1 MHTLLSRSSA
11 QARDGSVVQMPTLT
25 TGCLGG
31 QDDANC
37 TQRPESHDQIADIKR
52 TSTCGREGQDS
63 LNVLAQPHWS
73 HIDQHSWTAGP
84 RSAPIRP

>member
-31 QDDANC
+31 QDDANNKAVKSNIILHPIHTALTRRALPAHMLVQRVGTGGHC
-37 TQRPESHDQIADIKR
+37 TH
-52 TSTCGREGQDS
+52 T
-63 LNVLAQPHWS
+63 QP
-73 HIDQHSWTAGP
+73 P
-84 RSAPIRP
+84 